1 MPFISYGLFYV
12 FNFKLT
18 LLGWFSFGKEL
29 FKIWVFLF
37 ILPENMIYNISGV
50 LVSQQSSLYQ
60 TIKKLKSIFSN
71 SFNVILD
78 DWIIRQVVHYNLS
91 KKLYPIKSKWRSI
104 QIHQFKSINIPKY
117 CKWFS
122 EEALLSNWGIY
133 EDHSEVQFKSQIIVS
148 SCNDQ
153 SDSEAGGGSS
163 STSEGEEGCTAAW
176 HCWLRGGAGALAGR
190 GTNTSESSEQRDA
203 AAARQTLQTSP
214 TSSHIAA
221 VRFEEKE
228 RYNIV

>member
-18 LLGWFSFGKEL
+18 FLGWFSFGKEL

-78 DWIIRQVVHYNLS
+78 DWVIRQVVH
-91 KKLYPIKSKWRSI
+91 
-104 QIHQFKSINIPKY
+104 
-117 CKWFS
+117 
-122 EEALLSNWGIY
+122 
-133 EDHSEVQFKSQIIVS
+133 
-148 SCNDQ
+148 
-153 SDSEAGGGSS
+153 
-163 STSEGEEGCTAAW
+163 
-176 HCWLRGGAGALAGR
+176 
-190 GTNTSESSEQRDA
+190 
-203 AAARQTLQTSP
+203 
-214 TSSHIAA
+214 
-221 VRFEEKE
+221 
-228 RYNIV
+228 